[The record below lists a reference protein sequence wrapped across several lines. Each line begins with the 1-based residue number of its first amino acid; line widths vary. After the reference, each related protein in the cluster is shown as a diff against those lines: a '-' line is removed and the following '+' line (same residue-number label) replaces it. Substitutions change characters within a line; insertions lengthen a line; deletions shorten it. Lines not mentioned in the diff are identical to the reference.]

1 LNEEQSVHAGQDDF
15 VVIAESLTKS
25 FTSGPEDVVAV
36 DSVDLRLPRGKMIAL
51 RGSSGSGK
59 STLLNLLGALDRPTS
74 GQLRVDTVNVS
85 TLAGRGEVDY
95 RRRKVGFVFQSFNLI
110 PQLSALE
117 NVMLPMDFIDI
128 NSHDQADRARQLLKQ
143 VGIDLKRQFH
153 RPAKLSGGQQ
163 QRVAIAR
170 ALANDPPL
178 ILADEP
184 TANLDNKTGRIIVEL
199 LHGLTRDGRTVVV
212 ATHDT
217 AIAHTADLIVE
228 MEDGRI
234 MREHRPS
241 KPRAD

>member
-1 LNEEQSVHAGQDDF
+1 LSEHIASNGDD
-15 VVIAESLTKS
+15 VVIAESLAKHFS
-25 FTSGPEDVVAV
+25 SGPEEVLAV
-36 DSVDLRLPRGKMIAL
+36 DNVSFRLPRGKMIAL

-74 GQLRVDTVNVS
+74 GELLVDNVDVG
-85 TLAGRGEVDY
+85 TLAGQGEVEY

-110 PQLSALE
+110 PQYTALE
-117 NVMLPMDFIDI
+117 NVMLPMDFIEI
-128 NSHDQADRARQLLKQ
+128 KGTEQEERARRLLKQ
-143 VGIDLKRQFH
+143 VGIGNERHQH

-184 TANLDNKTGRIIVEL
+184 TANLDGKTGRIIVDL
-199 LHGLTRDGRTVVV
+199 LHGLCRDGRTVIV

-217 AIAHTADLIVE
+217 AIAHTADLILE
-228 MEDGRI
+228 MEDGRVI
-234 MREHRPS
+234 REHAPN
-241 KPRAD
+241 RARSN